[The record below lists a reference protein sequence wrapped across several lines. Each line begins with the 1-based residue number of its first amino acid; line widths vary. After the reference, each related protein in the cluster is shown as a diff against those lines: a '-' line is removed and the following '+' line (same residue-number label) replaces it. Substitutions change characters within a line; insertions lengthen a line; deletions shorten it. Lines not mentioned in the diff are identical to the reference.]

1 MRHKKAPKR
10 DINADLKYSSAEVSK
25 FINYIMY
32 GGKKS
37 TAMKVVYEAFK
48 RIETESKK
56 NPLEIFEEAI
66 KNVGPA
72 LEVRSKRVGGAN
84 YQIPFPVRPERR
96 FFLASKWIIDAARSR
111 KGVAM
116 SVKLADELSSAAKG
130 EGSAVKKRMDV
141 HRMAEAN
148 KAFAHF
154 AR

>member
-10 DINADLKYSSAEVSK
+10 ILAVDPKYGSADVAK
-25 FINYIMY
+25 FVNYIMRR
-32 GGKKS
+32 GKKS
-37 TAMKVVYEAFK
+37 TARRILDDAFTRMEEAAK
-48 RIETESKK
+48 QD
-56 NPLEIFEEAI
+56 PLKTFDEAI

-96 FFLASKWIIDAARSR
+96 FFLAARWILDAAKNR
-111 KGVAM
+111 KGAAM
-116 SVKLADELSSAAKG
+116 SVKLADELISAAKG
-130 EGSAVKKRMDV
+130 EGSAVKKRIDV

>member
-10 DINADLKYSSAEVSK
+10 DIPADPRYNSVEISK
-25 FINYIMY
+25 FANYIMRK
-32 GGKKS
+32 GKKS
-37 TAMKVVYEAFK
+37 TAMRVVYGALT
-48 RIETESKK
+48 RIAETAKQDPAK
-56 NPLEIFEEAI
+56 VFDDAI
-66 KNVGPA
+66 KNVGPMM
-72 LEVRSKRVGGAN
+72 EVRSKRVGGAN

-96 FFLASKWIIDAARSR
+96 FFLASQWIIGAAKAR
-111 KGVAM
+111 KGAAM
-116 SVKLADELSSAAKG
+116 AVKLADELLNAAKG

>member
-1 MRHKKAPKR
+1 MRGKKAPKR
-10 DINADLKYSSAEVSK
+10 ILAVDPKYGSADVAK
-25 FINYIMY
+25 FVNYIMRR
-32 GGKKS
+32 GKKS
-37 TAMKVVYEAFK
+37 TARRILDDAFTRMEEVAK
-48 RIETESKK
+48 QD
-56 NPLEIFEEAI
+56 PLKTFDEAI

-96 FFLASKWIIDAARSR
+96 FFLAARWILDAAKSR
-111 KGVAM
+111 KGAAM
-116 SVKLADELSSAAKG
+116 SVKLADELVSAAKG

>member
-10 DINADLKYSSAEVSK
+10 ILAADPKYGSVDVAK
-25 FINYIMY
+25 FINYIMKR
-32 GGKKS
+32 GKKS
-37 TAMKVVYEAFK
+37 TARRILNDAFARMEEAAK
-48 RIETESKK
+48 QD
-56 NPLEIFEEAI
+56 PLKTFDEAI

-96 FFLASKWIIDAARSR
+96 FFLAARWILDAAKNR
-111 KGVAM
+111 KGAGM
-116 SVKLADELSSAAKG
+116 SVKLADELVSAAKG

>member
-1 MRHKKAPKR
+1 MRHKSAPKR
-10 DINADLKYSSAEVSK
+10 EIKPDLRYSNTEVAK
-25 FINYIMY
+25 FINYLIR

-37 TAMKVVYEAFK
+37 VASCLLYEAFE
-48 RIETESKK
+48 RIVKAGADDPLKVFET
-56 NPLEIFEEAI
+56 AI
-66 KNVGPA
+66 QNTSPV

-96 FFLASKWIIDAARSR
+96 FFLAARWIIGAAKAR
-111 KGVAM
+111 KGAAM
-116 SVKLADELSSAAKG
+116 AVKLADELTQAAKG
-130 EGSAVKKRMDV
+130 EGAAVKKRADV